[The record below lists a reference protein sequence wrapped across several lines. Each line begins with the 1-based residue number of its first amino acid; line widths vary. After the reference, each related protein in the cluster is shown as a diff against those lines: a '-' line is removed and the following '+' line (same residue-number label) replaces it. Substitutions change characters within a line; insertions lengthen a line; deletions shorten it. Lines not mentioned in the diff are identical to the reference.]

1 MVRGGTTY
9 RIVSDERGSPRLI
22 VNSQTGEIAQELDYD
37 AYGCIVRDTNPS
49 FQPFGF
55 AGGLYDTETGLTHF
69 SARDYDAETGRF
81 TSQDPLDFSSGDTN
95 LYSYGSG
102 DPVNSVDP
110 MGLLGWNTVSD
121 AFSSVADAAGSA
133 TNWALL
139 HGPSIPQ
146 PVVDFVAGNG
156 DALTFN
162 ATRWIRGNWGGNDA
176 VCFGSGSY
184 QAGRYVGYAEAAA
197 LGSGATL
204 KYVVKPGQRWLVPWA
219 EREGLGKK
227 LFGLNPRGSWNT
239 GRLRLGLS
247 PHEGNMEFSLRYG
260 PNFHFD
266 IP

>member
-22 VNSQTGEIAQELDYD
+22 VNSQTGAIAQELDYD

-146 PVVDFVAGNG
+146 PVVETGAVMTLSASV
-156 DALTFN
+156 
-162 ATRWIRGNWGGNDA
+162 RG
-176 VCFGSGSY
+176 
-184 QAGRYVGYAEAAA
+184 RI
-197 LGSGATL
+197 
-204 KYVVKPGQRWLVPWA
+204 KPGDTWVMQR
-219 EREGLGKK
+219 R
-227 LFGLNPRGSWNT
+227 PR
-239 GRLRLGLS
+239 LAPEPLLS
-247 PHEGNMEFSLRYG
+247 TS
-260 PNFHFD
+260 
-266 IP
+266 